1 MEASLNKIL
10 LDAIQQQASDIHFVP
25 CRNSVLLKLRILGD
39 IELYDTLENDDF
51 LKLLTYIKYICKLDV
66 SERNKAQ
73 SGVVSY
79 HINDAEYQLR
89 ASTLPQSI
97 GVEALVIRMIPV
109 NFKPLA
115 IHQQNLYELIK
126 IASGLLLI
134 SGPTG
139 SGKSTLMY
147 TLLDKAI
154 HQLNRQV
161 ITIEDP
167 VEQTLEG
174 AIQINVNHKA
184 NITYKNSLKAILR
197 CDPDIIMIGEIRDEE
212 TAKHAISASL
222 SGHLV
227 IATIH
232 ASDAVGVVER
242 LLEMGI
248 QKNELLQSLHCIINQ
263 RLIRIRDERT
273 LIFEILYHDE
283 INKYMKGQ
291 QLKYDT
297 LLEKITMLYQEGQIT
312 KNEYEKY
319 IFEKAI

>member
-10 LDAIQQQASDIHFVP
+10 TAAVEQQASDIHFVP
-25 CRNSVLLKLRILGD
+25 CKCNVLLKLRRLGD
-39 IELYDTLENDDF
+39 IEHYDTLNKDDF

-79 HINDAEYQLR
+79 HINDFEYQLR
-89 ASTLPQSI
+89 ASTLPQAI

-115 IHQQNLYELIK
+115 IHQQNLYDLIK
-126 IASGLLLI
+126 VSSGFLLI

-139 SGKSTLMY
+139 SGKSTLLY

-154 HQLNRQV
+154 NQLQRQV

-197 CDPDIIMIGEIRDEE
+197 CDPDIIMIGEIRDED

-232 ASDAVGVVER
+232 ASNAIGVVER
-242 LLEMGI
+242 LLEMGV
-248 QKNELLQSLHCIINQ
+248 QKNELLQSIHCIINQ
-263 RLIRIRDERT
+263 RLIRISDQRQ
-273 LIFEILYHDE
+273 LIFEILYQDE
-283 INKYMKGQ
+283 IIKYLSGH
-291 QLKYDT
+291 QLEYDT
-297 LLEKITMLYQEGQIT
+297 LLKKITALYHEGQIT